1 MIHCCKKTQKFCKTA
16 VPPDTPTAVNA
27 LPHAAYAGNAV
38 SSLLRNRMD
47 LLTRDSSSSRSGMW
61 LETAAS
67 CLFSVSEPVQEGV
80 LPLTDAKK
88 AVPLRL
94 GNQMTGNMT
103 SETKAVIF
111 DLDGTLTDTLA
122 DLANST
128 NFALRRMGMPTRTVD
143 EVRQFVGN
151 GVGKLIERAVPE
163 GTDSETTARCL
174 SVFRGHYVEH
184 CMDNTRLYPGVDGM
198 LDTLHR
204 QGYRIAIVSN
214 KLQAGVDELYDR
226 FFRRGTV
233 DLAIGEREGVRRKP
247 APDMLRL
254 ALSALKADAGEAV
267 YVGDSDVDIETA
279 RNTGVECI
287 SVLWGFRDEDFLRAH
302 DATSLA
308 ASPEDVV
315 RLVNARANMA

>member
-1 MIHCCKKTQKFCKTA
+1 MEL
-16 VPPDTPTAVNA
+16 D
-27 LPHAAYAGNAV
+27 AA
-38 SSLLRNRMD
+38 
-47 LLTRDSSSSRSGMW
+47 DS
-61 LETAAS
+61 A
-67 CLFSVSEPVQEGV
+67 LFSLPQSTRKGDS
-80 LPLTDAKK
+80 PLTDAKK

-94 GNQMTGNMT
+94 RNQKTGIMT

-128 NFALRRMGMPTRTVD
+128 NFALRRMGMPMRTVD

-163 GTDSETTARCL
+163 GTDSEATARCL

-184 CMDNTRLYPGVDGM
+184 CMDHTRLYPGVEEM
-198 LDTLHR
+198 LDTLHA

-214 KLQAGVDELYDR
+214 KLQAGVDELFER
-226 FFRRGTV
+226 FFRGGTV

-254 ALSALKADAGEAV
+254 VLSALKADAGEAV

-287 SVLWGFRDEDFLRAH
+287 SVLWGFRDEDFLKAH
-302 DATSLA
+302 GATSLA
-308 ASPEDVV
+308 AAPEDVV
-315 RLVNARANMA
+315 RLVNARATMA